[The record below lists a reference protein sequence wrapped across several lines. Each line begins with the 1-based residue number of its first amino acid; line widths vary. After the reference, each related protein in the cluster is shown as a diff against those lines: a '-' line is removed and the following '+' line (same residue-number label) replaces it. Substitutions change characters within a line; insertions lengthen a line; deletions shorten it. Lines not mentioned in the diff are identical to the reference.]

1 MVKSMTGYGRGESED
16 SSIGFLVEMKSVN
29 NRYLDMNIRMPKQL
43 NSMEDQ
49 IRKYISQR
57 VSRGK
62 VDVYITLEKYSQD
75 DVVINVDEQLAE
87 AYYNA
92 YYSLK
97 GKFNLAEEIGLGL
110 LAKAPDIFTI
120 ERKEEDIDY
129 LWSILSKALDQAL
142 EMFIDMRNKEGLKLS
157 KDIVQRCDIINKK
170 VLEIEERSPV
180 VVDEYRDK
188 LTQRISEYL
197 REVEIDQA
205 RLVNEVAF
213 FADRSNITEE
223 IVRLKS
229 HITQLKDTITAEETV
244 GRKLDFLIQ
253 EMNRETN
260 TIGSKANDL
269 LITNLVVDI
278 KSELEKI
285 REQIQNIE

>member
-29 NRYLDMNIRMPKQL
+29 NRYLDINIRMPKQI

-62 VDVYITLEKYSQD
+62 VDVYITLEKYAQD
-75 DVVINVDEQLAE
+75 NVVINVDEQLAE
-87 AYYNA
+87 AYFNA
-92 YYSLK
+92 YNMLK
-97 GKFNLAEEIGLGL
+97 GKFNLTEEIGLGL
-110 LAKAPDIFTI
+110 LAKAPDIFII
-120 ERKEEDIDY
+120 ERKEEDVDY

-180 VVDEYRDK
+180 VVDEYREK
-188 LTQRISEYL
+188 LNQRISEYL
-197 REVEIDQA
+197 RDVGIDQA
-205 RLVNEVAF
+205 RLINEVAF

-229 HITQLKDTITAEETV
+229 HISQLRDTITVEEAV